1 MVERGIVWGESGR
14 SVEEHTVRSLKQVI
28 ATGNTVHVRNIY
40 PKTLQ
45 PPWDGGPRKIIKVH
59 ERGEVVS
66 AARTGEVI

>member
-1 MVERGIVWGESGR
+1 M
-14 SVEEHTVRSLKQVI
+14 EEHTVRSLKQVI

-45 PPWDGGPRKIIKVH
+45 PPWDGGPRKIIKVQ